1 MGTNACEIHMKT
13 RIPINQADNPGD
25 AKSTLA
31 FSCQRPGKLA
41 RCTAL
46 LGGAVAGILLAAQAA
61 PAGNIFVIAMENHNF
76 TQPDPTN
83 SPQQILGN
91 TAAPYINSLITPGH
105 PNAAIPPN
113 AATNCAK
120 KFAETRWRGAERPR
134 SRPAWPQPP
143 HSATL

>member
-13 RIPINQADNPGD
+13 KNMKTKPYMKARIHINQADNPGD
-25 AKSTLA
+25 AKSTPA
-31 FSCQRPGKLA
+31 FCCQRPGKLA

-105 PNAAIPPN
+105 PNAAQVSY
-113 AATNCAK
+113 ATAY
-120 KFAETRWRGAERPR
+120 F
-134 SRPAWPQPP
+134 
-143 HSATL
+143 